1 MKMGTMVLSKQKD
14 SLYDPFRKLWVAAL
28 PEEVVRQ
35 KLLHVMITQLG
46 FPKNFLVVEKQLSEL
61 PHLSG
66 MVGLPK
72 RRADI
77 LCFAKE
83 IHAQFPLF
91 PLLLVECKEGKVGE
105 EAAAQALGYNHYV
118 QAPYVAIAGENEVRL
133 VHPQRLSFLPKYSE
147 LLESV
152 CKS

>member
-66 MVGLPK
+66 MVGLP
-72 RRADI
+72 
-77 LCFAKE
+77 
-83 IHAQFPLF
+83 
-91 PLLLVECKEGKVGE
+91 
-105 EAAAQALGYNHYV
+105 
-118 QAPYVAIAGENEVRL
+118 
-133 VHPQRLSFLPKYSE
+133 
-147 LLESV
+147 
-152 CKS
+152 